1 MAADARQAY
10 NALSKY
16 FGLRARDA
24 FLNPLEK
31 STISTD
37 KKDTGSQTAMAALL
51 DELYSDDQKYAGVE
65 TLGANDF
72 LESDRKSVCV
82 LSNSNNATKLKKL
95 TALEYDRAKED
106 DQGWGFAK
114 GKFDLKTILPEAN
127 ANNNISVF
135 QVFPVKMGLD
145 VGDADIA
152 SLFLNATRTL
162 DISRAVPYL
171 EVRTIT
177 TVDYA
182 DGNIG
187 IPNMSLGKFLFSRGN
202 EAELTARFDHP
213 LNDLELSPTD
223 QQKSL
228 TGMVAGMEIFTTP
241 QTLVDAEHPGYTRFG
256 GHNRIDAF
264 RPLMGIQDLTV
275 ADTPSGAGTISYK
288 TATLNL
294 KLFDKGRLS
303 EVAEFVSPRRDPS
316 LRLELVYG
324 WSHPEGNNISRP
336 SDAELS
342 PRYGDLIDSMRVSE
356 LYTVYNSSYTVND
369 DGTVDI
375 QLSLT
380 MVGSSDMDTTR
391 LDSMSLLPTD
401 TVAGVKVTDLMADL
415 DSIRKTFYEVLGGN
429 ATGLTV
435 PQFIQSP
442 SVDSLISKNGK
453 S

>member
-202 EAELTARFDHP
+202 
-213 LNDLELSPTD
+213 
-223 QQKSL
+223 
-228 TGMVAGMEIFTTP
+228 
-241 QTLVDAEHPGYTRFG
+241 G